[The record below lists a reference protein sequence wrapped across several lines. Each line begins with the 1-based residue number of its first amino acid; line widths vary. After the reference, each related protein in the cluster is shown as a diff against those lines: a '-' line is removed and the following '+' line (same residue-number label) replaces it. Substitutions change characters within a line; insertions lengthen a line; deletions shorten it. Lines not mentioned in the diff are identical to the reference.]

1 MTGGLGRG
9 TGGGRRGRRQNGL
22 PMNAEINVTSLI
34 DVAFT
39 LLVIF
44 IITAPAL
51 TGGLEVSLP
60 EANVEPLTVSDQSFI
75 VSLAPDGEI
84 YIGETRVTREEFPQ
98 ALDRLLDVAGARDIF
113 LRADEAVQYGS
124 AVWVMGH
131 LNAAARARGGSLG
144 LVADP
149 EMRQR

>member
-1 MTGGLGRG
+1 MTGGGGMGR
-9 TGGGRRGRRQNGL
+9 GGRRGGRGKGL

-51 TGGLEVSLP
+51 TGGLEVNLP
-60 EANVEPLTVSDQSFI
+60 EATVEPLTVSDQSFI
-75 VSLAPDGEI
+75 VSLAPDGNI

-98 ALDRLLDVAGARDIF
+98 ALGRLMDVSGARDIF
-113 LRADEAVQYGS
+113 LRADEAALYGS

-131 LNAAARARGGSLG
+131 LNAAARDRGGRLG